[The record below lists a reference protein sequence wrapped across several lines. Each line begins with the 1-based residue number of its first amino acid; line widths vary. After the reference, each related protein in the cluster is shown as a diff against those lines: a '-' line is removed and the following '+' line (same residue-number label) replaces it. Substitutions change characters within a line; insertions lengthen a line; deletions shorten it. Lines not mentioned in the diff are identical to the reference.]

1 MITSM
6 IRSSERVSREVVEEV
21 EEKLC
26 RKKFIFK
33 KIGLLQGEKRIFLRI
48 FKKLQ
53 VFRILIGIKDR
64 HYKKQDI
71 KKHRHS

>member
-6 IRSSERVSREVVEEV
+6 IRSSEKVSREVVEEV
-21 EEKLC
+21 EERLC
-26 RKKFIFK
+26 RKRFIFR

-53 VFRILIGIKDR
+53 VFRTLINIKGKL
-64 HYKKQDI
+64 YKRQEI
-71 KKHRHS
+71 KTP